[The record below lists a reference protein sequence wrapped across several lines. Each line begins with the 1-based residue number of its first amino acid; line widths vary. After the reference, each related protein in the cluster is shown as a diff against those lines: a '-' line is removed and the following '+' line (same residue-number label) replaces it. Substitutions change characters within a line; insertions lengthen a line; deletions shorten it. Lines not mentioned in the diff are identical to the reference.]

1 MTDNPAPSGLQYV
14 VIDGDALDYYPPNVR
29 RAAELLMT
37 YLEGLKAGR
46 SLGAGDAASIR
57 RRVDD
62 VSRAAAASADKI
74 GNLSACGA
82 IYGVTGGDSGAD
94 GTDSDGDF
102 VVVFGPGAAA
112 AVAKLP

>member
-14 VIDGDALDYYPPNVR
+14 VIDGAALDYYPPTVR

-37 YLEGLKAGR
+37 YLEGLTAGR
-46 SLGAGDAASIR
+46 SLGADDKAAIR

-62 VSRAAAASADKI
+62 VSRTAANSAADI

-82 IYGVTGGDSGAD
+82 IYGVTGGGSG
-94 GTDSDGDF
+94 SDAAGDF

-112 AVAKLP
+112 AVAKMP